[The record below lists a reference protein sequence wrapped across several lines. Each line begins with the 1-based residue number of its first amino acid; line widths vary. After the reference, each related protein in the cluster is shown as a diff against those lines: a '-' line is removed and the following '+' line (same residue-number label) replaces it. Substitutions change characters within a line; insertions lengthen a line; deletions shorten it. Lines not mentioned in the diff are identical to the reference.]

1 MFYFFKLQYLWLD
14 IAGVLKA
21 FAVCL
26 GNTVTRSADLC
37 LSMYLLL
44 CVAVILNTPGVF
56 PLCGIIH
63 SPSGVKGI
71 VHPNIGFTPPQ
82 AFQDE
87 DVFVSLELEK
97 CSVPWLPH

>member
-1 MFYFFKLQYLWLD
+1 MVEHAMVKCNAFKSMFYFFKFQYLWLD

-26 GNTVTRSADLC
+26 GSTVTRSADLC

-56 PLCGIIH
+56 PLCGII
-63 SPSGVKGI
+63 
-71 VHPNIGFTPPQ
+71 
-82 AFQDE
+82 
-87 DVFVSLELEK
+87 SLTLW
-97 CSVPWLPH
+97 C